1 MERFLFEK
9 CAFGPQRSRMI
20 NSNLS
25 ALAAEFKMR
34 AGELSGTRV
43 TAGFDGFVDEII
55 SVVQER
61 KGLDQWT
68 PMSDITS
75 FGKWITAAAG
85 RSSLREII
93 VHRADPGG
101 CTVNM
106 GDGLAALGI
115 KLDAFATLGQ
125 PIHGAFAD
133 FAAKCHSCHSWGREP
148 GRTLAFEFA
157 DGKLMFS
164 AVTQLAEFDPAMLD
178 KVLADGTYLRSCQQA
193 RLVALTDWTLYPH
206 MTACW
211 RKLQTEVYGK
221 LKHRPFFYLDLVDP
235 TSRSEADIR
244 AMIEAIPAFEKS
256 GVTVL
261 GLNGNE
267 ANVLSR
273 LLNLPEIHEAAEAVR
288 DQAAGLR
295 KKLGI
300 SQVVIHCM
308 KVAACADEKGA
319 VVVQG
324 PYCAQPKKSTGAGD
338 RFNAGYC
345 SGLLLN
351 LTPTECLLMG
361 SACSGF
367 FVRNARSA
375 SASEL
380 AQFVES
386 WAKGQVD

>member
-1 MERFLFEK
+1 MTKL
-9 CAFGPQRSRMI
+9 
-20 NSNLS
+20 NLA
-25 ALAAEFKMR
+25 ALAAEFKKR
-34 AGELSGTRV
+34 AGELTGTRV

-115 KLDAFATLGQ
+115 DLDAFATLGQ
-125 PIHGAFAD
+125 PMHGAFAE

-178 KVLADGTYLRSCQQA
+178 KVLADGVYLGACQQA
-193 RLVALTDWTLYPH
+193 RLIALTDWTLYPH

-211 RKLQTEVYGK
+211 RKLQTEVFGK
-221 LKHRPFFYLDLVDP
+221 LKHRPFYYLDLVDP
-235 TSRSEADIR
+235 TSRSEADIC
-244 AMIEAIPAFEKS
+244 AMIEAIPGFEKS
-256 GVTVL
+256 GRTVL

-267 ANVLSR
+267 ANVISR
-273 LLNLPEIHEAAEAVR
+273 LLKLPVVQEDGEAVR
-288 DQAAGLR
+288 DQAARLR
-295 KKLGI
+295 EKLGI

-308 KVAACADEKGA
+308 KVAARADQQGA
-319 VVVQG
+319 LVAEG
-324 PYCAQPKKSTGAGD
+324 PYCAHPKKSTGAGD

-345 SGLLLN
+345 CGLLLN
-351 LTPTECLLMG
+351 LSPMDCLLLG

-375 SASEL
+375 SAPEL
-380 AQFVES
+380 GQFIES
-386 WAKGQVD
+386 WAEGKVD

>member
-1 MERFLFEK
+1 MSKL
-9 CAFGPQRSRMI
+9 
-20 NSNLS
+20 NLI
-25 ALAAEFKMR
+25 ALAAEFKKR

-61 KGLDQWT
+61 RGLDQWT
-68 PMSDITS
+68 RMSEISD
-75 FGKWITAAAG
+75 FGNWIQAAAG

-115 KLDAFATLGQ
+115 DLDAFATLGQ
-125 PIHGAFAD
+125 PMHGAFAE
-133 FAAKCHSCHSWGREP
+133 FGAKCHSCHSWGREP

-164 AVTQLAEFDPAMLD
+164 AVTQLAEFNPAMLD
-178 KVLADGTYLRSCQQA
+178 KVLADGAYLGACQQA

-211 RKLQTEVYGK
+211 RKLQSEVFSK
-221 LKHRPFFYLDLVDP
+221 LTHRPFYYLDLVDP

-244 AMIEAIPAFEKS
+244 AMIEAIPGFEKS
-256 GVTVL
+256 GRTVL

-267 ANVLSR
+267 ANVISR
-273 LLNLPEIHEAAEAVR
+273 LLKLPVIHEDGEAVR
-288 DQAAGLR
+288 DQAARLR
-295 KKLGI
+295 EKLGI

-308 KVAACADEKGA
+308 KVAARADQQGA
-319 VVVQG
+319 VVAEG
-324 PYCAQPKKSTGAGD
+324 PYCAHPKKSTGAGD

-345 SGLLLN
+345 CGLLLN
-351 LTPTECLLMG
+351 LSPMDCLLLG

-375 SASEL
+375 SAPEL
-380 AQFVES
+380 GQFIES
-386 WAKGQVD
+386 WAEGKVD